1 MIVSTRSLRRAG
13 IGAGLALALVIPT
26 TGVANAAPASSSHA
40 TVVSPTV
47 KQAALVA
54 LRAALAKAAAD
65 QRAAVA
71 AARLAFD
78 TDGVVV
84 LAKSQRLAIINS
96 STDAAVI
103 LAANV
108 AYADAVSGPAATRA
122 GAIDNARTAR
132 FAAVDAAYAAYD
144 LIVNPANAIARNALR
159 AAMRSANYELRTHV
173 VAAHKAFRMST
184 ASAHATQRA
193 AINTAIA
200 VFTAS
205 GRTPADLAVF
215 NHSIAAARKAFAAT
229 PAVVAARAA
238 RHTAVHTAWVRY
250 ALDVRA
256 ARIAFH
262 KATGHWPHVQRIVP
276 PAI

>member
-47 KQAALVA
+47 KHDALVA

-65 QRAAVA
+65 QRVAVA

-78 TDGVVV
+78 SDPSVV
-84 LAKSQRLAIINS
+84 LAKSQRLAVINS
-96 STDAAVI
+96 STDPAVI
-103 LAANV
+103 LAANA

-122 GAIDNARTAR
+122 AAFDNARTAR

-159 AAMRSANYELRTHV
+159 AAMRSATYELRTHTA
-173 VAAHKAFRMST
+173 AAHKAFRVST

-200 VFTAS
+200 VYTAS
-205 GRTPADLAVF
+205 GRTHADLVAF
-215 NHSIAAARKAFAAT
+215 NKAIAAARKAFTTT
-229 PAVVAARAA
+229 PAVVTAKAT
-238 RHTAVHTAWVRY
+238 RHTAIHTAWVRY
-250 ALDVRA
+250 AHDVRA

-262 KATGHWPHVQRIVP
+262 KATGHWPHGQRVVP